1 MIVQQSISLLFS
13 GSPPTQTD
21 CPVHCPHSV
30 PPHHGEDFSPDASA
44 LYRSG
49 QISHP
54 VPSLSA
60 VKALCVL
67 PEAAVEVQAW
77 RLYI

>member
-1 MIVQQSISLLFS
+1 M
-13 GSPPTQTD
+13 QTD

-67 PEAAVEVQAW
+67 PEAAVEAQAW